1 MKVMKRR
8 SRYNPKPVYD
18 FMIRSVVTMKVEV
31 KPKCCQNFFVFKKGL
46 NIKLY
51 GFSHSKRSI
60 ILTPFI
66 LSVIIIN
73 LIFCVSF

>member
-51 GFSHSKRSI
+51 GFSHSK
-60 ILTPFI
+60 
-66 LSVIIIN
+66 
-73 LIFCVSF
+73 